1 MATSE
6 ETAAAPASTLAEL
19 ADWRAVLEL
28 STRYATGI
36 DRRDWALYRDCFT
49 DRLAID
55 FSSFTSRPAPA
66 EPVAADDWVTMV
78 RSTIDGFESTQHL
91 IGNQVVRVEG
101 DEGGYTAY
109 VQAQHW
115 MSRDRWYLIGG
126 WYENRVRR
134 EADGWSISACT
145 LHQTW
150 DAGDRSLL
158 AEAGRRARERAGG

>member
-1 MATSE
+1 MGTRD
-6 ETAAAPASTLAEL
+6 ETDRPGGLRDDLT
-19 ADWRAVLEL
+19 DWRAVLEL
-28 STRYATGI
+28 STRYASGI
-36 DRRDWALYRDCFT
+36 DLRDWSAYRRCFT
-49 DRLAID
+49 DELRID
-55 FSSFTSRPAPA
+55 FSSFTHRPAPPA
-66 EPVAADDWVTMV
+66 PVAADDWVSMV

-91 IGNQVVRVEG
+91 IGNQVVTLDG

-134 EADGWSISACT
+134 QADGWRISACT

-150 DAGDRSLL
+150 DAGQRELL
-158 AEAGRRARERAGG
+158 AEATRRARERAAT